1 MNCIVVD
8 DNKMARTAV
17 KLMIA
22 QFDFLTLKHECENAQ
37 DAINILNKEDI
48 DLVFLDVEM
57 PGMTGL
63 ELIKKLTTRPIFIL
77 ISAKKE
83 YAIEAFELN
92 VADYLVKPV
101 NLSRFTMAI
110 SRAKELYDHKHQ
122 QLDPSHEDKEYIFA
136 KANGVL
142 SKIKI
147 NDIKYIKALGDYVC
161 IYTTDKHYTIHST
174 LKSIEE
180 KLPSSKFYRMHRSY
194 LVALDQ
200 IETVE
205 ENAAYIGKQ
214 NLPIGEQFKKG
225 LLQKLNLI

>member
-1 MNCIVVD
+1 
-8 DNKMARTAV
+8 MARTAV
-17 KLMIA
+17 RLMIQ
-22 QFDFLTLKHECENAQ
+22 QFDFLKLKHEFDNAA
-37 DAINILNKEDI
+37 DALKALKSEDI

-57 PGMTGL
+57 PGMTGV
-63 ELIKKLTTRPIFIL
+63 ELIRQLEQRPIFIL

-92 VADYLVKPV
+92 VADYIVKPV

-110 SRAKELYDHKHQ
+110 SRAKELYDHKHR
-122 QLDPSHEDKEYIFA
+122 QLDNEQKDKDFIFA
-136 KANGVL
+136 KANGTL

-147 NDIKYIKALGDYVC
+147 DDIRYIKALGDYVC
-161 IYTTDKHYTIHST
+161 IYTNDKHYTIHST
-174 LKSIEE
+174 MKSIEE
-180 KLPSSKFYRMHRSY
+180 KLPASRFYRMHRSY
-194 LVALDQ
+194 LVAVDK

-225 LLQKLNLI
+225 LLEKLNLI